1 MLIDDIHYC
10 SLSYGPFP
18 HSDIA
23 TIRQTFNLADTS
35 IGNSIAC
42 LLLTRTSGDVDLASR
57 SMSVY
62 IDAVLAVYP
71 DVAVELIILYYLGDH
86 QYHST
91 GSPDLTYAAQRDAA
105 MHQIPNQII
114 FLKRDIRRPRLV

>member
-10 SLSYGPFP
+10 SLSCGPFP

-35 IGNSIAC
+35 IGNSIAG